1 MSSRQE
7 EKERRRAEREARE
20 QSEAK
25 KAGSRRRL
33 QLVAAAVLGI
43 VAVGAVI
50 AAIVSSTGG
59 GDGDSEAAGGDDIAA
74 VAIPAQKITDLDDAA
89 KAAGC
94 TWKQYTSEG
103 STHIPD
109 TQTFNGYKTN
119 PPTSGTHRV
128 TPAQDGIYD
137 VGNAPDKNNAVHALE
152 HGRIAI
158 QYAPG
163 TPKRQIGQLE
173 TLFNEKV
180 KGVPGYHELLFENNT
195 KMDAAVAASAWTRNI
210 VCPEFNDKVFDALR
224 AFRERFV
231 DKGREMVP

>member
-1 MSSRQE
+1 VSSRQE
-7 EKERRRAEREARE
+7 EKERRRAERQARE

-33 QLVAAAVLGI
+33 QLVAAGVLGI
-43 VAVGAVI
+43 VAIGAVI
-50 AAIVSSTGG
+50 AAIVSSSGG
-59 GDGDSEAAGGDDIAA
+59 GDGNSEAAGKNDIAA
-74 VAIPAQKITDLDDAA
+74 VSIPAREITDLDEAA

-94 TWKQYTSEG
+94 TWKQYASEG

-128 TPAQDGIYD
+128 TPAQEGIYEP
-137 VGNAPDKNNAVHALE
+137 GNSPAQNNLVHMLE
-152 HGRIAI
+152 HGRIAF

-163 TPKRQIGQLE
+163 TPKRRIGQLE
-173 TLFNEKV
+173 TLVEEKV
-180 KGVPGYHELLFENNT
+180 KGVPGYHTALLENNS
-195 KMDAAVAASAWTRNI
+195 KMKAAVAASAWTRNI
-210 VCPEFNDKVFDALR
+210 TCPEFNDKVFDALR
-224 AFRERFV
+224 AFREKFV